1 MCHGHFLILNSDYRV
16 GCGSG
21 QDIGLD
27 FVPAKYGAGLYLMAI
42 QVLSQDGLAA
52 HETFYRSRVGAVGLG
67 PTL

>member
-1 MCHGHFLILNSDYRV
+1 MILNSDYRV

-42 QVLSQDGLAA
+42 EVLSQDSLAA

-67 PTL
+67 PAL